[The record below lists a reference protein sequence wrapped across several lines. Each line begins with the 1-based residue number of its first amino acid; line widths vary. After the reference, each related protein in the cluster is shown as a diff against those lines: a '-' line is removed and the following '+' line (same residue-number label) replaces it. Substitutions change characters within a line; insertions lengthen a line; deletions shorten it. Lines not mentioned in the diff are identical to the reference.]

1 MSVGCRIRKDII
13 RPDQKLME
21 RFRDLPVA
29 NIDDTEGR
37 DFAMNHRI
45 RLMNRSKKLVGPAF
59 TVKVPEGDNV
69 MLNKAM
75 DLARP
80 GDVLVVDAGG
90 YPGRAIFGEI
100 IVTYCRKRGLA
111 GIVCDGGI
119 RDSDAIGELED
130 FPVYAIGVC
139 PNGPYHNGPGE
150 VNFPVSCGG
159 IVVKPGD
166 IIVADPDGVISLDP
180 SRAEAIAAAT
190 EAVSAKEAKLL
201 AGIRDEGVYP
211 RPWVD
216 GCLERISCE
225 YVD

>member
-1 MSVGCRIRKDII
+1 MPVGCRIKKDIA
-13 RPDQKLME
+13 RPDRELIE
-21 RFRDLPVA
+21 RFRSLCVA

-75 DLARP
+75 DLAQP

-100 IVTYCRKRGLA
+100 IVTYCRSRGIA

-119 RDSDAIGELED
+119 RDSDGIGALDD

-150 VNFPVSCGG
+150 IGFPVSCGG
-159 IVVKPGD
+159 IVVRPGD
-166 IIVADPDGVISLDP
+166 LIVGDPDGVIALDP
-180 SRAEAIAAAT
+180 AKAEAIAAAA
-190 EAVSAKEAKLL
+190 EAVSAKEEGLM
-201 AGIRDEGVYP
+201 AGIRNEGVYP

-216 GCLERISCE
+216 ACLANINCE
-225 YVD
+225 YID

>member
-1 MSVGCRIRKDII
+1 MPVGCRIKKNIP
-13 RPDQKLME
+13 RPDKGLIE
-21 RFRDLPVA
+21 RFRSLCVA

-45 RLMNRSKKLVGPAF
+45 RLMNKSKKLVGPAF

-75 DLARP
+75 DLAHP

-100 IVTYCRKRGLA
+100 IVTYCRKRGIA

-119 RDSDAIGELED
+119 RDSDGIGILED

-150 VNFPVSCGG
+150 IGFPVSCGG
-159 IVVKPGD
+159 IVVRPGD
-166 IIVADPDGVISLDP
+166 IIVADSDGVIALDP
-180 SRAEAIAAAT
+180 MQAEAIAAAT
-190 EAVSAKEAKLL
+190 EAVNTKEDRLM
-201 AGIRDEGVYP
+201 AGIREEGVYP

-216 GCLERISCE
+216 ACLSELKCE